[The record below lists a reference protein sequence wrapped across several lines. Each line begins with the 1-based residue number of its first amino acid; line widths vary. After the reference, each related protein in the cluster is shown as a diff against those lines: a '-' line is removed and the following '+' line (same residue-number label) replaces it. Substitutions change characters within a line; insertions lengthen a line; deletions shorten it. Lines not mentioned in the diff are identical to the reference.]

1 LWAQGDAH
9 RARPDLFRTGV
20 KSDVDDRTTHTLRSS
35 SMRRSVLKSRQ
46 EYEVDV
52 DNDSVSHVLTVV
64 LLLC

>member
-1 LWAQGDAH
+1 
-9 RARPDLFRTGV
+9 
-20 KSDVDDRTTHTLRSS
+20 
-35 SMRRSVLKSRQ
+35 MRRSVLKSRQ